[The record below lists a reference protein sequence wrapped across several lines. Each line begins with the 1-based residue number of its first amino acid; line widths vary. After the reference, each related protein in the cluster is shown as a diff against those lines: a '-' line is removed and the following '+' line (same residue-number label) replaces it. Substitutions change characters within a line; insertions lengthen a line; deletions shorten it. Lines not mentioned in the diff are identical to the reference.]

1 MSLLEPDQAVPDF
14 PQNHASDFVT
24 EFYAIR
30 FASSNARQMARHL
43 ELAFDFREI
52 AYRGLETGAL
62 SVASHVLQCN
72 DIVMEFMNPLDCPV
86 PESRRLCILP
96 PSSPL
101 LSATEALLH
110 DHPQSSAVAE
120 LCLQSPKVRKH
131 VSLYLSH
138 DKSVAATRQV
148 LFDHTTAS
156 FLADFINLHGLG
168 VCDILFKVTDVKAL
182 FQHSVENGAVPVN
195 LPRTETDQNGSVIT
209 ATIALPTADL
219 HHTFVQVL
227 DYTGKYLPGYGGPST
242 RAISS
247 LYCGI
252 HLQAIDHC
260 VLNYSW
266 NQMTPNATF
275 YALALGFH
283 KFWSVDDKDVST
295 GNTGLRLMVM
305 TNKNGNVKIPINEP
319 AKVKLKG
326 QIEEFYDFY
335 GGPGVQHVALR
346 STDILNDVLFLRSR
360 GLEFNTISDE
370 YYRILKKRLD
380 DHQITLAE
388 SFSALREN
396 HILVDFDPESKMER
410 SDGSFSCFY
419 ILQIFSKPLHDRPTF
434 FFEFIQRHEHDG
446 FGKGT
451 FKGLFE
457 SIEREQELRGTLG
470 TTHSEVANQV

>member
-1 MSLLEPDQAVPDF
+1 MPLLEPSLVEVVPSQTRGPIDYITDF
-14 PQNHASDFVT
+14 YS
-24 EFYAIR
+24 IR

-43 ELAFDFREI
+43 ELAFDFREV

-72 DIVMEFMNPLDCPV
+72 DIIMEFMNPLECPF
-86 PESRRLCILP
+86 PENHHLCILP
-96 PSSPL
+96 PSSPVV
-101 LSATEALLH
+101 SATEALLSG
-110 DHPQSSAVAE
+110 HPQCSTVTE
-120 LCLQSPKVRKH
+120 QCLRSPKIRKQITQ
-131 VSLYLSH
+131 YLNNE
-138 DKSVAATRQV
+138 KTVAATRQAI
-148 LFDHTTAS
+148 LDHTVAS
-156 FLADFINLHGLG
+156 FLADFINLHGVG
-168 VCDILFKVTDVKAL
+168 VCDILFKVTDVNAL
-182 FQHSVENGAVPVN
+182 FEHSVVNGAIPITQPTVQ
-195 LPRTETDQNGSVIT
+195 TDQNGSVIV

-219 HHTFVQVL
+219 HHTFVQNL
-227 DYTGKYLPGYGGPST
+227 NYKGKYLPGYGGPST
-242 RAISS
+242 CAISS
-247 LYCGI
+247 IFCGI
-252 HLQAIDHC
+252 KLQAIDHC

-266 NQMTPNATF
+266 NQMIPNATF
-275 YALALGFH
+275 YALALGFQ
-283 KFWSVDDKDVST
+283 KFWSVDDQDVST

-326 QIEEFYDFY
+326 QIEEFYEFY

-346 STDILNDVLFLRSR
+346 STDILNDVTFLRSR

-370 YYRILKKRLD
+370 YYRNLQKRLNA
-380 DHQITLAE
+380 HQITLFE

-396 HILVDFDPESKMER
+396 HILVDFDPKSKRER
-410 SDGSFSCFY
+410 SDGTFSCFY

-434 FFEFIQRHEHDG
+434 FFEFIQRHSHDG

-470 TTHSEVANQV
+470 TADYNLAT